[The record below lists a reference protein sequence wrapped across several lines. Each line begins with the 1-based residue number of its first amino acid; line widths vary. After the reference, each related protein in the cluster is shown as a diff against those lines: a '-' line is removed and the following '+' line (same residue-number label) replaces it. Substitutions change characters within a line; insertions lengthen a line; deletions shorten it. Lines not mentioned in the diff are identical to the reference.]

1 MYKVEIMQAIADAV
15 EDCDMYSTAYLI
27 SDVASIYAG
36 DTLLNKYAVAKLAEL
51 LINNQYELKDA
62 VQICFGNFVVKR
74 TPVEEFN
81 FFYNKYSESTVQFE
95 HDFLNG
101 MLAVAKWFDLP
112 VKGREDE

>member
-1 MYKVEIMQAIADAV
+1 MCKIEITQAIAEA
-15 EDCDMYSTAYLI
+15 EKACHPIEI
-27 SDVASIYAG
+27 SFYIREMASVYGNHSCVRSACRKLG
-36 DTLLNKYAVAKLAEL
+36 DL
-51 LINNQYELKDA
+51 LIENGYELEDA

-81 FFYNKYSESTVQFE
+81 FFYNKYSESPVQFE

-101 MLAVAKWFDLP
+101 MLAVTKWFDLP